1 MENRTL
7 DQAKELVNNSF
18 PTIFSKEDVMNLLGS
33 ISIPEPVEVPVLEGK
48 FALTEEQIESLAEKI
63 ASRMEDDVDSI
74 IDSDDADFD
83 IDVDYDRRINVE
95 ISGGITINTSSVED
109 IAQFIIREFIDE
121 LNEANEE
128 D

>member
-63 ASRMEDDVDSI
+63 ASRMEDDADSI

-83 IDVDYDRRINVE
+83 IDVDYDRRIN
-95 ISGGITINTSSVED
+95 ITIDGGITIDTSSVEN
-109 IAQFIIREFIDE
+109 IAQFVIQEFIDE

>member
-7 DQAKELVNNSF
+7 DQAKELVNSSF

-33 ISIPEPVEVPVLEGK
+33 ISIPEPVVVPVLEGK
-48 FALTEEQIESLAEKI
+48 FALTEEQIESLSEKI
-63 ASRMEDDVDSI
+63 ASQMEDDVDTI

-83 IDVDYDRRINVE
+83 IDVDYDRRIN
-95 ISGGITINTSSVED
+95 ITIDGGITINTSSVET
-109 IAQFIIREFIDE
+109 IAQFVIREFINE

>member
-7 DQAKELVNNSF
+7 AQAKELVSSSF

-33 ISIPEPVEVPVLEGK
+33 IEIPEAEEETPKGK
-48 FALTEEQIESLAEKI
+48 FFLSEDQITSLAEKI
-63 ASRMEDDVDSI
+63 ASQMEDDVDSI
-74 IDSDDADFD
+74 IHSDDADFD
-83 IDVDYDRRINVE
+83 IDVDYDRRINIE
-95 ISGGITINTSSVED
+95 ISGGLSIDTSSVEN
-109 IAQFIIREFIDE
+109 IANSVIHEFIDE

>member
-48 FALTEEQIESLAEKI
+48 FALTENKLNPLQRKLHPEWKTMLI
-63 ASRMEDDVDSI
+63 A
-74 IDSDDADFD
+74 
-83 IDVDYDRRINVE
+83 
-95 ISGGITINTSSVED
+95 
-109 IAQFIIREFIDE
+109 
-121 LNEANEE
+121 L
-128 D
+128 